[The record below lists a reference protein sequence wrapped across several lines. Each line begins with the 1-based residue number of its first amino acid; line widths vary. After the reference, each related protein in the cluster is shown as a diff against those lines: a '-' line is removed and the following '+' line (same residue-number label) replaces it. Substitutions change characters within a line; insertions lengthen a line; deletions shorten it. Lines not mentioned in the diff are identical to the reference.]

1 MGGLAEFER
10 ELTKIRT
17 MEGRDQAKRAG
28 VKIGR
33 KPTPIRS
40 PKSAAEK
47 QTGNLSASS
56 QDHIELRQIRFQES
70 DDQSHPGGINLL
82 YLESH

>member
-1 MGGLAEFER
+1 MGGLAQFER

-17 MEGRDQAKRAG
+17 MGGRDQAKRAG

-47 QTGNLSASS
+47 QTESRFAFWLDPIAF
-56 QDHIELRQIRFQES
+56 RQIQFRE
-70 DDQSHPGGINLL
+70 
-82 YLESH
+82 